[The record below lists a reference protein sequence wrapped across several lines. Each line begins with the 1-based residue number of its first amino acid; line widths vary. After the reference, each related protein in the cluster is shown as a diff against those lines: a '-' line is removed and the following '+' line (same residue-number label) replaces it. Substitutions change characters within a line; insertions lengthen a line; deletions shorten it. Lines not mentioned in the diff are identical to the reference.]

1 MNKFILTLLIFVTTY
16 YAQAQE
22 GYPSPTDKENLL
34 FYIQHNRGKNT
45 FIYDLNKNG
54 QNKLDVDDPVRV
66 YRQLF
71 DKSGELKPLTG
82 IQKNFAYGIETR
94 AIDDRTYELT
104 IVSLPSQKFYLYLPP
119 KGKPYVVTTVNGLKF
134 KVNRIFIRQRDGT
147 SGLTTKV
154 DYILFYGTSK
164 NKEVVEKLLID

>member
-22 GYPSPTDKENLL
+22 GYPSPTDKE
-34 FYIQHNRGKNT
+34 
-45 FIYDLNKNG
+45 
-54 QNKLDVDDPVRV
+54 
-66 YRQLF
+66 
-71 DKSGELKPLTG
+71 LKPLTG
-82 IQKNFAYGIETR
+82 IQKNLAYGIETR

>member
-1 MNKFILTLLIFVTTY
+1 MNRFILSLLIFVTTY

-22 GYPSPTDKENLL
+22 GYPTPTNKENLL

-54 QNKLDVDDPVRV
+54 SNKVNEDDPIRV
-66 YRQLF
+66 YRQIF
-71 DKSGELKPLTG
+71 DKSGEIRPLTG
-82 IQKNFAYGIETR
+82 IQKNFAYGIE
-94 AIDDRTYELT
+94 AKPIDAHTYEAT
-104 IVSLPSQKFYLYLPP
+104 IVSLPSQKFYLTVPA
-119 KGKPYVVTTVNGLKF
+119 KGKAYVVTTVNGLKI
-134 KVNRIFIRQRDGT
+134 KVNRIFIRQKDGT